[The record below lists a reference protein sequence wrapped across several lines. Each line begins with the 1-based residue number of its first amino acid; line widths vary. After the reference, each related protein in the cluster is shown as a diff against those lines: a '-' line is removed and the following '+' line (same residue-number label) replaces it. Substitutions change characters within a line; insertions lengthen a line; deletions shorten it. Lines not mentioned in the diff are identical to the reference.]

1 MKMKAF
7 GRKTLAALLALL
19 LLSQAAADAGR
30 GFQVVSTM
38 RQAADHPVAL
48 SFPEGFYLKG
58 ALIRAI

>member
-1 MKMKAF
+1 MV
-7 GRKTLAALLALL
+7 
-19 LLSQAAADAGR
+19 LSLAAADAGR